1 LKCRQNTLKILLDTS
16 FLLPTL
22 GIDVDGEVLECFGR
36 LVEKKAELYYSSF
49 SILESL
55 WIAIRL
61 MRDKSLDVE
70 RFNEGLRSIIEGGRY
85 IKVKESSE
93 AFREALRL
101 YSLGSRDMIDNILYA
116 SSSILGLKLLTLDR
130 ELKEFV
136 RKRGLRDVVLLPEE
150 VI

>member
-1 LKCRQNTLKILLDTS
+1 LKILLDTS

>member
-1 LKCRQNTLKILLDTS
+1 LKILLDTS

-130 ELKEFV
+130 ELKEFI